1 MIHRSLIALAL
12 TASLGACAAEPPARQ
27 APAPAPKAA
36 PAATAAPAAAP
47 APASAS
53 VDAAVRKALEEVAPG
68 AKVDSIQPAPIPGF
82 QEVAIGTRVFYV
94 SDTGQYLLQ
103 GTLYDITRRES
114 LTEASEARLRK
125 VLLAGVAPE
134 RHISFA
140 PPAPRH
146 RVTVFTDIDC
156 GYCREL
162 HANVAEYNRL
172 GIAIDYLFYPRA
184 GLASESFEKAVS
196 VWCAPDRRA
205 ALTAAKAGQELPR
218 ASCANPIARDH
229 DLGRQMGLTGTPAIY
244 ASNGELLGGYVEPA
258 EMLARL
264 EELAAA
270 AAK

>member
-1 MIHRSLIALAL
+1 MIHRSLTALAL
-12 TASLGACAAEPPARQ
+12 MASLGACAAEPTAPKAPAAPAS
-27 APAPAPKAA
+27 APAPAV
-36 PAATAAPAAAP
+36 ATAP
-47 APASAS
+47 APAS
-53 VDAAVRKALEEVAPG
+53 VEAAVRKALEEVAPG
-68 AKVDSIQPAPIPGF
+68 ASIDAIQASPIPGF
-82 QEVAIGTRVFYV
+82 QEVAIGTRVFYI

-103 GTLYDITRRES
+103 GTLYDITVRES

-125 VLLAGVAPE
+125 KVLDGITAD

-156 GYCREL
+156 GFCRQM

-184 GLASESFEKAVS
+184 GLNSESFEKAVS

-205 ALTAAKAGQELPR
+205 AMTAAKAGQELPR
-218 ASCANPIARDH
+218 ANCANPVARDH
-229 DLGRQMGLTGTPAIY
+229 DLGRRVGLTGTPAIY
-244 ASNGELLGGYVEPA
+244 ASGGELLGGYVEPA

-270 AAK
+270 PAK